1 MFNAMSKNYL
11 EAAYRRAKPGGTL
24 LFLLGWGA
32 TFSISGVSFGQEKAL
47 ERAASVIQ
55 PQAYVS
61 LQPVPR
67 GRSFDVAVVAKIAPG
82 FHVNAHEP
90 SESYLIPTKVTAELP
105 PGVVVVETAYPRGV
119 MRKFQ
124 FATMPLRVYEASFTV
139 KMRLRAASA
148 AALGPQ
154 KIALNVGYQACT
166 QDTCLPP
173 ANVPAVATIQ
183 VAAADTPAYPA
194 NPAIFSSGPAPK
206 FPAPR

>member
-1 MFNAMSKNYL
+1 MTAL
-11 EAAYRRAKPGGTL
+11 GHRAWYVVL
-24 LFLLGWGA
+24 LALCAVVAWTGIA
-32 TFSISGVSFGQEKAL
+32 PAQEKAL

-55 PQAYVS
+55 PKAYVS

-90 SESYLIPTKVTAELP
+90 SESYLIPTKVTAGLP
-105 PGVVVVETAYPRGV
+105 PGVLVVETSYPHGV

-124 FATMPLRVYEASFTV
+124 FSTTPLRVYEDTFTV
-139 KMRLRAASA
+139 RIRLRAASA

-154 KIALNVGYQACT
+154 KIALTVAYQACT

-173 ANVPAVATIQ
+173 ANVPAVAAIE
-183 VAAADTPAYPA
+183 VAAADAPAYPA
-194 NPAIFSSGPAPK
+194 NPAIFSAGPAPK
-206 FPAPR
+206 FPTPR

>member
-1 MFNAMSKNYL
+1 MTVPGH
-11 EAAYRRAKPGGTL
+11 RASYG
-24 LFLLGWGA
+24 FLLALGA
-32 TFSISGVSFGQEKAL
+32 IFAWTRITPAQEKAL

-67 GRSFDVAVVAKIAPG
+67 GRSFDIAVVAKIAPG

-90 SESYLIPTKVTAELP
+90 SEAYLIPTKVTADLP
-105 PGVVVVETAYPRGV
+105 PGVLIVETSYPRGV

-124 FATMPLRVYEASFTV
+124 FSTTPLRVYEDSFTV
-139 KMRLRAASA
+139 RLRVRAAGA

-154 KIALNVGYQACT
+154 KIALTVTYQACT

-173 ANVPAVATIQ
+173 AKVPAVAAIE
-183 VAAADTPAYPA
+183 VAAADAPAYPA
-194 NPAIFSSGPAPK
+194 NPAIFSPGPGPK
-206 FPAPR
+206 FPTPR

>member
-1 MFNAMSKNYL
+1 MLKRQINPLIRAARGQGIALIGLGLSAWFVMS
-11 EAAYRRAKPGGTL
+11 AASPA
-24 LFLLGWGA
+24 
-32 TFSISGVSFGQEKAL
+32 QEKAL

-55 PQAYVS
+55 PQAYIS

-67 GRSFDVAVVAKIAPG
+67 GRSFDVAVVAKIASG

-90 SESYLIPTKVTAELP
+90 SEAYLIPTKVTAELP
-105 PGVVVVETAYPRGV
+105 PGVLVVETAYPRGV

-124 FATMPLRVYEASFTV
+124 FAEMPLRVYEDSFTV
-139 KMRLRAASA
+139 KVRLRAASG

-154 KIALNVGYQACT
+154 KIALTVAYQACT

-173 ANVPAVATIQ
+173 TSVPAVAQIQ

-206 FPAPR
+206 FPTHR

>member
-1 MFNAMSKNYL
+1 MLNSQVNATRRAAKLRGIALLGLGLGAFIAMS
-11 EAAYRRAKPGGTL
+11 R
-24 LFLLGWGA
+24 
-32 TFSISGVSFGQEKAL
+32 VSPAQEKAL
-47 ERAASVIQ
+47 ERAAAVIQ

-90 SESYLIPTKVTAELP
+90 SEAYLIPTKVTAEMP

-124 FATMPLRVYEASFTV
+124 FATMPLRVYEDTFTV

-154 KIALNVGYQACT
+154 KIALTVGYQACT

-173 ANVPAVATIQ
+173 ASVPAVATIQ

-194 NPAIFSSGPAPK
+194 NPAIFSSGPSPK
-206 FPAPR
+206 FPTRR